1 MQHPGVNLRAL
12 FSDQTESFLQVQTF
26 RPAGKRGRKN
36 YIIHLRL
43 RTAAGEMQE
52 CRLMT
57 DDGDIPMVLE
67 SEDDWFSYYGTE
79 ITSKGEAVRYA
90 FRIITKPNLAKKDPR
105 SREYIY
111 TRTGLKSKTFYTVA
125 VKSGK
130 PCISL
135 ALTNS
140 VNANQCYIL
149 KEDMEALGLTESL
162 YELDFEATA
171 VKNIESQET
180 GVKSGATYDLQGR
193 PATNG
198 TQGIVIENGS
208 KVLK

>member
-1 MQHPGVNLRAL
+1 MSLYLDFDVQIPDGVEVFTVEGFANGYAALAKVTGTIPAHTPVVLKGEGYANLQFPIL
-12 FSDQTESFLQVQTF
+12 PSQTF
-26 RPAGKRGRKN
+26 PEEQGIMK
-36 YIIHLRL
+36 
-43 RTAAGEMQE
+43 
-52 CRLMT
+52 
-57 DDGDIPMVLE
+57 
-67 SEDDWFSYYGTE
+67 GT
-79 ITSKGEAVRYA
+79 
-90 FRIITKPNLAKKDPR
+90 LLKK
-105 SREYIY
+105 
-111 TRTGLKSKTFYTVA
+111 TGLKSKTFYTVA

-193 PATNG
+193 PTTNG